1 MKRTGKERI
10 RKGGQNKIIRR
21 EKERNKQREQKSDR
35 KKQKTELQQKNGFP
49 EKVKNLGNGN
59 C

>member
-21 EKERNKQREQKSDR
+21 EKQINKQREQKSDR
-35 KKQKTELQQKNGFP
+35 KKQKRVAAKNGFT